1 MAEETG
7 RRYAGRD
14 PATRRAARREK
25 LMAAG
30 LDLFATQ
37 GYTRVS
43 VKQVC
48 DAARLTQRYFYE
60 SFVDREDLLLA
71 VYDSV
76 VADTRATVD
85 GALGESASDVVDLA
99 QSALG
104 AFIGH
109 LTDDPRLARIMLL
122 EVVGVSPRLEDRRYR
137 VIHDF
142 ADLILA
148 AGMTSSQIEDTS
160 APEFRLVAVGLVGA
174 VNQLL
179 VDWVLGN
186 GSHDP
191 DAILSVCTGLFAASF
206 ERFYDRA

>member
-7 RRYAGRD
+7 RRYAGQD
-14 PATRRAARREK
+14 PATRRAARRDQ

-30 LDLFATQ
+30 LDLFATH

-48 DAARLTQRYFYE
+48 DQAKLTQRYFYE
-60 SFVDREDLLLA
+60 SFEDREGLLLG
-71 VYDSV
+71 VYDAV
-76 VADTRATVD
+76 VADTRSRVD
-85 GALGESASDVVDLA
+85 AAIAESDSGVVDLA

-142 ADLILA
+142 ADLILVA
-148 AGMTSSQIEDTS
+148 ATTS
-160 APEFRLVAVGLVGA
+160 AQIDDMSSPQFRLVAVGLVGA

-191 DAILSVCTGLFAASF
+191 DEILAVCTGLFAAAF
-206 ERFYDRA
+206 DRFYDPT